1 MKFYESNLLLL
12 NQSRF
17 GPGNLCINQ
26 LISITQGIYKSFAE
40 VYEVRDVFLDVSK
53 VFVKVLHAG
62 LLFKLK
68 QNGISGNLLSILIDI
83 LSNRKQKIVLNG
95 QNYS

>member
-17 GPGNLCINQ
+17 GPWNLCINQ
-26 LISITQGIYKSFAE
+26 RISITQGIYKSFAE

-53 VFVKVLHAG
+53 VFVKVLHEG

-83 LSNRKQKIVLNG
+83 LSNRKQKIALNG